1 MRYPEEVVEEVRT
14 KNDIV
19 SIIGQ
24 YVKLKRSG
32 ANYVGL
38 CPFHNEKT
46 PSFSVSPSK
55 QMYYCFGCHKG
66 GTVFH
71 FLMDFENMTFQEAM
85 TALAQRAGVELPPV
99 EYSPHAREKAQ
110 KRDLLLKLQ
119 KEAAGF
125 FYYQLRQEGGREA
138 LSYLKNRLEI

>member
-71 FLMDFENMTFQEAM
+71 FLMDFENMTFQEAVD
-85 TALAQRAGVELPPV
+85 LAGELLPGVVIPGHWDLFAHNSADPAEFADYLDAKYPGAVTCVLP
-99 EYSPHAREKAQ
+99 EYLETITIEK
-110 KRDLLLKLQ
+110 
-119 KEAAGF
+119 
-125 FYYQLRQEGGREA
+125 
-138 LSYLKNRLEI
+138 